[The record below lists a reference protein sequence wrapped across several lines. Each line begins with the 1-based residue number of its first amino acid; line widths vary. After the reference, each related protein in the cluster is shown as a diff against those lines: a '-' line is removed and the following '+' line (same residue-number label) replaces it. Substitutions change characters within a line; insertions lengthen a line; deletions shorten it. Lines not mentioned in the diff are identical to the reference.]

1 MPTSLDPGHD
11 QVNDQSLPANLR
23 PSWRDT
29 PALAWTLACA
39 YAGGPVLLRPFGA
52 VMTAPML
59 WFPVLAGYHV
69 RGGVV
74 RRSRHAVLLLAS
86 RTPEQARVS
95 RLLTIRLVAVT
106 FALFIALPVAGAT
119 AEFILTGRSGS
130 PVTRAA
136 LFVAFL
142 MLGAGILPQLRAIP
156 RIRELNRV
164 RRSGLLPGWEEAVRG
179 DMFAA
184 WPQGRGHG
192 TALLTELHDQLPAVG
207 PVMALARDQRVAALY
222 ARFGLH
228 PVTPGSL
235 ILARPTDKNTQRHLV
250 HEEPDGGSSS
260 NTRS

>member
-1 MPTSLDPGHD
+1 M
-11 QVNDQSLPANLR
+11 
-23 PSWRDT
+23 
-29 PALAWTLACA
+29 PALAWTISCA
-39 YAGGPVLLRPFGA
+39 YGGGPVWLRLFGA

-59 WFPVLAGYHV
+59 WLPVLAGYHI
-69 RGGVV
+69 RGGVA

-95 RLLTIRLVAVT
+95 LSLTVRLIAVT
-106 FALFIALPVAGAT
+106 LTLFIAAAVAGT
-119 AEFILTGRSGS
+119 IAEYILTGRSGA
-130 PVTRAA
+130 PIATAA
-136 LFVAFL
+136 WFVAVL
-142 MLGAGILPQLRAIP
+142 MLGAGILPQLRALP
-156 RIRELNRV
+156 RIRELDRA

-192 TALLTELHDQLPAVG
+192 TALLTELHDQLPAPG

-235 ILARPTDKNTQRHLV
+235 ILTRPTN
-250 HEEPDGGSSS
+250 
-260 NTRS
+260 